1 MRLSLKIISYA
12 ALVATI
18 LPSILF
24 LADRITLDHAK
35 WTMLAATALWFA
47 VAPCW
52 IGRPRIEDDE
62 LVI

>member
-1 MRLSLKIISYA
+1 MRLALQTISYV

-18 LPSILF
+18 LPSVLF
-24 LADRITLDHAK
+24 LADRLTLDQAK
-35 WTMLAATALWFA
+35 WGMLAATVVWFA

-62 LVI
+62 LVV

>member
-1 MRLSLKIISYA
+1 MRLGLKTISYA

-18 LPSILF
+18 LPPVLF
-24 LADRITLDHAK
+24 LADRITLDQAK
-35 WTMLAATALWFA
+35 WAMLAATVVWFA
-47 VAPCW
+47 IAPCW